1 MKNKITTL
9 FSLFVLFGLL
19 LLAQNSASAQGRGR
33 GNAGGAGNPSVN
45 RPSNPNVD
53 FGQGNASRR
62 SNGRSDRGLETADE
76 NSNGRSRDGL
86 DRARLGRENA
96 RRAEREVR
104 DNPQAAELLRTN
116 ANDLRQSYQSALA
129 NNPDLKFGQ
138 FVAANMLARNLG
150 SRYPQVTTAAILD
163 GLANGDSIGRTL
175 RNSGVGASEA
185 KDAERQ
191 AKKTIQ
197 EIKNRQ

>member
-1 MKNKITTL
+1 MKYKLTPLLSI
-9 FSLFVLFGLL
+9 FILFGLL

-33 GNAGGAGNPSVN
+33 GNAGGAGNPGVN
-45 RPSNPNVD
+45 RPGNPNVD

-62 SNGRSDRGLETADE
+62 SNGRSGE
-76 NSNGRSRDGL
+76 GF
-86 DRARLGRENA
+86 DRARLERENA
-96 RRAEREVR
+96 RRAESEVR
-104 DNPQAAELLRTN
+104 NNPHAAKLLRTN
-116 ANDLRQSYQSALA
+116 ANDLRQAYQTALA

-150 SRYPQVTTAAILD
+150 SRYPNVTTAAILD

-175 RNSGVGASEA
+175 RNSGVGSSEA